1 MIYCIV
7 VLGIIGAIVPGL
19 SLLWAYP
26 VRRGVLTHNYACHI
40 DVDAPS
46 ML

>member
-1 MIYCIV
+1 MIYSIDRP
-7 VLGIIGAIVPGL
+7 VPGL

-40 DVDAPS
+40 G
-46 ML
+46 